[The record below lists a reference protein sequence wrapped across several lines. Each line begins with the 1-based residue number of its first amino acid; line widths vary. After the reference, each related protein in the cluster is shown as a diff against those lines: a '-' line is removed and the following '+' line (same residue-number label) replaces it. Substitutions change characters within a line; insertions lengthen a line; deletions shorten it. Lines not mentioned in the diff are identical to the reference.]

1 MSSIA
6 YLVPEF
12 PLLSESFVAREVA
25 LLNRRMPVYVISLG
39 RPGDADAAMLAE
51 LEREGVKV
59 EYLLRRFPL
68 RLLRLAAGFIVRRP
82 TQSARIVRESL
93 AFPRIQGSSAFLRA
107 LKAMACAQLVSSRPI
122 AHLHGHWTLPTDVA
136 WICSRATGV
145 SFSFS
150 AHAHDIY
157 EDGAVY
163 ADADSRFTMGQRI
176 AAAAF
181 VATCTRRG
189 FDHLTR
195 EAGSSAEKVNL
206 IYHGVE
212 LDATVREPD
221 AKSGIPRGG
230 TQIVSVGR
238 LVEYKGFDRLVSCC
252 SRLRDDGV
260 RFECQIVGDGSQRDR
275 LAGLIEHAG
284 IATSVALAGSKPR
297 LDVLELL
304 KRADIFV
311 FCGRSEIG
319 QYGLPNVLLEAMA
332 CGAAVVTTWTPEVD
346 ELIEHGDNGLVAR
359 EDEELY
365 SALRHLVTSPELRAE
380 LARRGRHTI
389 EKRFDADAHVERLVH
404 LLERASQRDGVP

>member
-12 PLLSESFVAREVA
+12 PRLSEPFVAREVA
-25 LLNRRMPVYVISLG
+25 LVSRRMPVQVISLG
-39 RPGDADAAMLAE
+39 RPGDADAAMLAQ

-59 EYLLRRFPL
+59 EYLLRHFPL
-68 RLLRLAAGFIVRRP
+68 RLLRLAAGSAVHRPAQSVRM
-82 TQSARIVRESL
+82 VRESL
-93 AFPRIQGSSAFLRA
+93 AFPRIQSSSAFLRA
-107 LKAMACAQLVSSRPI
+107 LKAMACAHLVRSRRI

-157 EDGAVY
+157 EDGVVY
-163 ADADSRFTMGQRI
+163 ADADSRFSLGRRI

-189 FDHLTR
+189 FDHLAR
-195 EAGSSAEKVNL
+195 EAGPSAQKVNL

-212 LDATVREPD
+212 LDGTVREPCVMTG
-221 AKSGIPRGG
+221 APRGA

-260 RFECQIVGDGSQRDR
+260 RFQCQIVGDGSQRDR
-275 LAGLIEHAG
+275 LAGLIEQASIG
-284 IATSVALAGSKPR
+284 ANVALAGSKSR
-297 LDVLELL
+297 LDVIELL

-319 QYGLPNVLLEAMA
+319 QYGLPNVLVEAMA
-332 CGAAVVTTWTPEVD
+332 CGAAVVATWMPEVD

-365 SALRHLVTSPELRAE
+365 SALRHLVASPELRAQ
-380 LARRGRHTI
+380 LARRGRDTI

-404 LLERASQRDGVP
+404 LLEQACPQEGGP